1 MKMRKGNTLNENK
14 IHNNT
19 YLNNG
24 YEILRSASSFFQY
37 GLYTNLSLSTYIRP
51 VYLFHPKRY
60 DSMNFAISILQQ
72 GYIGIQTFCNSRYKY
87 FFFAKYLCS
96 FAIVLIVVNTN
107 IFVMISN
114 TFETY
119 HLWVDTENHVF
130 ENILIEMIGYNKN
143 GFVK

>member
-1 MKMRKGNTLNENK
+1 MRIRYIIIHTLIMDITQCILIFSIWFIYKFIIVN
-14 IHNNT
+14 I
-19 YLNNG
+19 YL
-24 YEILRSASSFFQY
+24 AC
-37 GLYTNLSLSTYIRP
+37 
-51 VYLFHPKRY
+51 LFHPKGY

-72 GYIGIQTFCNSRYKY
+72 GYIGIQKLCNSRYKY